1 MKRVARG
8 LAAVVLAFPG
18 VSSAQAPAAA
28 PEGGGG
34 VAIDHKAVSCI
45 VAEKFPKLNAC
56 FTPNSSVARARVYF
70 RAEGGTSWYYVDMK
84 SDAPCMSG
92 ILPKPRKEMIDKH
105 VDYYVHATDKAFTEA
120 RTLEYNPMV
129 VASEDACKDKPIAAA
144 LSKASIQVFPSLPAG
159 FAAGGVGAGVVVGG
173 AVVAGAAAGGIYA
186 ATKSSNDT
194 TTTTSPTSNVTTTLP
209 TTTTTTTTTTTV
221 TTPGAPAFRFSFV
234 LSPLKGTEPVTVK
247 VDMCGSTPGG
257 ASLKYFYDF
266 DGDGVDDFFGPGF
279 CSETATYTLKGVNF
293 VAPAGLIAPTTTL
306 PGPKT
311 WTVRGCAQP
320 RDPDIVP
327 QDKVC
332 QTGTVTV
339 EPPPPTSTSSTIC
352 STCFAPSANEGP
364 QGLAWSSQLDVAG
377 ASGQVVL
384 NNASASFAA
393 GGRSNGVAEG
403 RRGTNRVEAQLVEG
417 AGKPGTWRF
426 EFGATRSFKAGSLRV
441 VAGEAAAVTGD
452 AVTFRLK
459 GTPGERVVFTFET
472 EH

>member
-1 MKRVARG
+1 MKRFASG

-18 VSSAQAPAAA
+18 LSSAQAPAPAA
-28 PEGGGG
+28 EGG

-56 FTPNSSVARARVYF
+56 FTPNSSVAKARVYF

-105 VDYYVHATDKAFTEA
+105 VDYYVHATDKNFTEA
-120 RTLEYNPMV
+120 RTLEYNPVV
-129 VASEDACKDKPIAAA
+129 VASEGACKDKPIAAA

-173 AVVAGAAAGGIYA
+173 AVVAAGAAGGIYA
-186 ATKSSNDT
+186 ATKGSNDT
-194 TTTTSPTSNVTTTLP
+194 TTTTSPTSNVTTTIP

-221 TTPGAPAFRFSFV
+221 TTPVAPAFRFSFKV
-234 LSPLKGTEPVTVK
+234 SPLKGTEPLTVT

-279 CSETATYTLKGVNF
+279 CSETATYNLKSVDF
-293 VAPAGLIAPTTTL
+293 VAPAGLLPPTTTL

-311 WTVRGCAQP
+311 WTVKGCAQP
-320 RDPDIVP
+320 RDPDVVP

-339 EPPPPTSTSSTIC
+339 DPVPPTTNPTGSLAS
-352 STCFAPSANEGP
+352 APSLV
-364 QGLAWSSQLDVAG
+364 QKLSWSSQLDVAG
-377 ASGQVVL
+377 GSGQVVL
-384 NNASASFAA
+384 NNTAAAFAA
-393 GGRSNGVAEG
+393 AGRSNGLAEG
-403 RRGTNRVEAQLVEG
+403 RSGTNRVEAQLVE
-417 AGKPGTWRF
+417 ATGKPGTWRF
-426 EFGATRSFKAGSLRV
+426 DFGATPSFRVGSLRV
-441 VAGEAAAVTGD
+441 VAGEVAAVTGD

-459 GTPGERVVFTFET
+459 GAPGERVVFTFET

>member
-1 MKRVARG
+1 MKRVASG

-18 VSSAQAPAAA
+18 VSSAQAPAPAA
-28 PEGGGG
+28 EGG

-56 FTPNSSVARARVYF
+56 FTPNSSVAKARVYF

-120 RTLEYNPMV
+120 RTLEYNPVV

-186 ATKSSNDT
+186 ATKNSNDT
-194 TTTTSPTSNVTTTLP
+194 TTTTSPTSNVTTTIP

-221 TTPGAPAFRFSFV
+221 TTPTAPTFRFSLTV
-234 LSPLKGTEPVTVK
+234 SPLKGTEPLDVTI
-247 VDMCGSTPGG
+247 DMCGSTPGG
-257 ASLKYFYDF
+257 ASLKFFYDF
-266 DGDGVDDFFGPGF
+266 DGDGVDDFQGPGF
-279 CSETATYTLKGVNF
+279 CKETATYTLKSVNF
-293 VAPAGLIAPTTTL
+293 VAPAGLAPTTTTV
-306 PGPKT
+306 PGPRD
-311 WTVRGCAQP
+311 WTPRACAQP
-320 RDPDIVP
+320 RDPAVVP

-332 QTGTVTV
+332 GSRTFTV
-339 EPPPPTSTSSTIC
+339 EPAAPTTTVST
-352 STCFAPSANEGP
+352 FAPIRKPTGDGGG
-364 QGLAWSSQLDVAG
+364 GLIWASQLDVAG
-377 ASGQVVL
+377 GSGQLVV
-384 NNASASFAA
+384 NNTSAVYAAS
-393 GGRSNGVAEG
+393 GRSNGAAAG
-403 RRGTNRVEAQLVEG
+403 RPGPNRVEAQLVEG
-417 AGKPGTWRF
+417 GGRPGTWRF
-426 EFGATRSFKAGSLRV
+426 EFGATRSFKVGSLRV
-441 VAGEAAAVTGD
+441 MAGEAAAVTGD